1 MKLPWSVDASDS
13 GNPFHLPNRAKC
25 NIIGNIMRVV
35 IDTNVLVAAL
45 RSRSGAS
52 YLLVEEWRR
61 GKIEAVATV
70 ALFLEYEA
78 VLKRPENRRPAGVS
92 EAEIDVLL
100 DELSLVCVEVESR
113 VNWRPQLRDA
123 NDEIVLDA
131 ALNGRA
137 QAIVTF
143 NQSDFLPAAR
153 SFGIDVISPIELLR
167 SYK

>member
-1 MKLPWSVDASDS
+1 MKLPWSVDTSDN
-13 GNPFHLPNRAKC
+13 GNPFHLRNRAKC

-52 YLLVEEWRR
+52 YLLIEEWRR
-61 GKIEAVATV
+61 GNIEAVATV

-113 VNWRPQLRDA
+113 VKWRPQLRDA
-123 NDEIVLDA
+123 DDEIVLDA

-137 QAIVTF
+137 QAIVAF